1 MWLWN
6 ILPVVTGLISVVLSE
21 QPEGEEKPGRSPVH
35 QNFLSWSK
43 LNFIPVWLIK
53 CSDLD
58 HLCGE
63 TSVIGENCQYSYNL
77 AFFKCLKEEVKLN
90 LRQRLEDSDF
100 CYWDDITS
108 DWWDHQFETQF

>member
-1 MWLWN
+1 M
-6 ILPVVTGLISVVLSE
+6 
-21 QPEGEEKPGRSPVH
+21 
-35 QNFLSWSK
+35 
-43 LNFIPVWLIK
+43 
-53 CSDLD
+53 
-58 HLCGE
+58 
-63 TSVIGENCQYSYNL
+63 IGENCQYSYNL